1 VILSWFRWRHRTRNP
16 GEPPR
21 FRWRLDRLRGSS
33 HALSRKYPDEL
44 RERSVRLVVQM
55 RREQPDQA
63 HRAISTV
70 AGRLNVHPATLRLWV
85 NQADVDRGERPGTTS
100 SDAARIA
107 ELERE
112 NRELRRANE
121 ILKAASAF
129 FARELD
135 PRLPR

>member
-1 VILSWFRWRHRTRNP
+1 VP
-16 GEPPR
+16 APK
-21 FRWRLDRLRGSS
+21 
-33 HALSRKYPDEL
+33 KYSDEL
-44 RERSVRLVVQM
+44 RERAVRLVFQV
-55 RREQPDQA
+55 RRETGRTQGVIPEIARKLGIGDQ
-63 HRAISTV
+63 S
-70 AGRLNVHPATLRLWV
+70 LRTWV
-85 NQADVDRGERPGTTS
+85 KQAEIDNDERPGTSTA
-100 SDAARIA
+100 DAQRVA